1 MTDYVYHG
9 QVELI
14 EQSDTQLELN
24 LYIPENLYYF
34 QGHFPEA
41 AILPGVVLVDWVMN
55 YLAQYFLVDKT
66 SLLSIDALKF
76 QQIIRPNTKVSL
88 QLKKIKT
95 NKYSFSYYSTVG
107 QYASGKVV
115 LA

>member
-1 MTDYVYHG
+1 MTDYVYQS
-9 QVELI
+9 QVELV
-14 EQSDTQLELN
+14 ERSETQVDLSLF
-24 LYIPENLYYF
+24 IPENLYYF

-55 YLAQYFLVDKT
+55 FLAQYFAVDKST
-66 SLLSIDALKF
+66 LISIDALKF
-76 QQIIRPNTKVSL
+76 QQIIRPNARIIL
-88 QLKKIKT
+88 QLKQVKA
-95 NKYSFSYYSTVG
+95 NKYSFSYCSTQG

>member
-1 MTDYVYHG
+1 LTDYVYQS

-14 EQSDTQLELN
+14 EKSDTYLELS
-24 LYIPENLYYF
+24 LFIPENLYYF

-41 AILPGVVLVDWVMN
+41 AILPGLVLFDWVMN
-55 YLAQYFLVDKT
+55 FLAQYFSVNKSNLV
-66 SLLSIDALKF
+66 SIDALKF
-76 QQIIRPNTKVSL
+76 QQIIRPKAKVTL
-88 QLKKIKT
+88 QIKQIKT
-95 NKYSFSYYSTVG
+95 NKYSFSYCSAQG